1 MKCSDLPKATE
12 TLDTPAVPEVT
23 NVAEQKIDEE
33 HESKKSVKELMD
45 EGNADL
51 ALGKYSSACE
61 LFSLAVEKL

>member
-1 MKCSDLPKATE
+1 
-12 TLDTPAVPEVT
+12 VT
-23 NVAEQKIDEE
+23 DVAEQKIDEE
-33 HESKKSVKELMD
+33 HESKKGVKELMD